1 VNFVMSWASARP
13 AGKPRPSAGLPVIQ
27 DAIPMRLTERRYD
40 DGDTIFLR
48 GDPGDSIMVV
58 LSGRVALRLIS
69 RQGREILLG
78 ILHAGEM
85 FGEVSALDGR
95 GRSADAVALGECRL
109 QIIDGRDLRRMLKQ
123 SPEACLQMMELLTT
137 RLRRTSDQLEGVALL
152 NLPARLARLFLTLV
166 ETEAARTAGPGR
178 ASQLPRRLSQRDL
191 GLLIGASRSKV
202 NVQIGRWIG
211 EGILGREGSALVVL
225 DRERLADIAETEEF

>member
-1 VNFVMSWASARP
+1 M
-13 AGKPRPSAGLPVIQ
+13 I
-27 DAIPMRLTERRYD
+27 
-40 DGDTIFLR
+40 
-48 GDPGDSIMVV
+48 V

-78 ILHAGEM
+78 ILGKGEI

-152 NLPARLARLFLTLV
+152 NLPARLARLLLTLG
-166 ETEAARTAGPGR
+166 ETGRTAPGR
-178 ASQLPRRLSQRDL
+178 AVRLPRTLSQRDL

-202 NVQIGRWIG
+202 NVQIGRWLN
-211 EGILGREGSALVVL
+211 EGILGREGDLFRYVIRWSIGMILFMCVLVYLQSTPVL
-225 DRERLADIAETEEF
+225 GWMLP

>member
-1 VNFVMSWASARP
+1 MNYVMSWTSARP
-13 AGKPRPSAGLPVIQ
+13 AGVPAMR
-27 DAIPMRLTERRYD
+27 DAAPMRLTERRYA
-40 DGDTIFLR
+40 DGETIFLR

-78 ILHAGEM
+78 ILGEGEM

-95 GRSADAVALGECRL
+95 GRSADAVALGDCRL
-109 QIIDGRDLRRMLKQ
+109 QVIDGRDLRRMLKQ

-152 NLPARLARLFLTLV
+152 NLSARLARLLLALS
-166 ETEAARTAGPGR
+166 EAEQTAPGR
-178 ASQLPRRLSQRDL
+178 APRLPRTLSQRDL

-202 NVQIGRWIG
+202 NVQIGRWLQDG
-211 EGILGREGSALVVL
+211 TLSRENGALVL
-225 DRERLADIAETEEF
+225 RDRDRLAEIAETEDV

>member
-1 VNFVMSWASARP
+1 
-13 AGKPRPSAGLPVIQ
+13 
-27 DAIPMRLTERRYD
+27 MRLIERRYD

-48 GDPGDSIMVV
+48 GDPGDSI
-58 LSGRVALRLIS
+58 LIIQSGRVALRLIS

-78 ILHAGEM
+78 ILQAGEM

-109 QIIDGRDLRRMLKQ
+109 QIVDGRDLRRMLKQ

-152 NLPARLARLFLTLV
+152 NLPARLARLLLTLA
-166 ETEAARTAGPGR
+166 ETEASQTPSGRTTPGR
-178 ASQLPRRLSQRDL
+178 ALRLPRRLSQRDL

-202 NVQIGRWIG
+202 NVQINRWIG
-211 EGILGREGSALVVL
+211 EGILAREGSCLMVR
-225 DRERLADIAETEEF
+225 DRETLADIAETEES

>member
-1 VNFVMSWASARP
+1 MNYMMSWASAHP
-13 AGKPRPSAGLPVIQ
+13 AGEPRRSAGGGPATL

-78 ILHAGEM
+78 ILGAGEM

-109 QIIDGRDLRRMLKQ
+109 RIIDGRDLRRMLKQ

-152 NLPARLARLFLTLV
+152 NLPARLARLLLTLG
-166 ETEAARTAGPGR
+166 EAEAGRTPPGHPVR
-178 ASQLPRRLSQRDL
+178 LPRTLSQRDL

-202 NVQIGRWIG
+202 NVQIGRWIS
-211 EGILGREGSALVVL
+211 EGILGREGKALVL
-225 DRERLADIAETEEF
+225 QDRDRLADIAETEEI

>member
-1 VNFVMSWASARP
+1 MNYMMTWASAHP
-13 AGKPRPSAGLPVIQ
+13 AGEPRRSAGGGPATL

-78 ILHAGEM
+78 ILGAGEM

-109 QIIDGRDLRRMLKQ
+109 RIIDGRDMRRMLKQ

-152 NLPARLARLFLTLV
+152 NLPARLARLLLTLG
-166 ETEAARTAGPGR
+166 ETEAGRTPPGR
-178 ASQLPRRLSQRDL
+178 AVRLPRTLSQRDL

-202 NVQIGRWIG
+202 NVQIGRWIA
-211 EGILGREGSALVVL
+211 EGILGREGNALVL
-225 DRERLADIAETEEF
+225 QDRDRLADIAETEEI

>member
-1 VNFVMSWASARP
+1 
-13 AGKPRPSAGLPVIQ
+13 
-27 DAIPMRLTERRYD
+27 MRLIERRYD

-48 GDPGDSIMVV
+48 GDPGDSI
-58 LSGRVALRLIS
+58 LIIQSGRVALRLIS

-78 ILHAGEM
+78 ILHPGEM

-95 GRSADAVALGECRL
+95 GRSADAVALSECRL
-109 QIIDGRDLRRMLKQ
+109 QIVDGRDLRRMLKQ

-152 NLPARLARLFLTLV
+152 NLPARLARLLLTLA
-166 ETEAARTAGPGR
+166 ETEASQTPSGQTPSGRTTPGR
-178 ASQLPRRLSQRDL
+178 TMRLPRRLSQRDL

-202 NVQIGRWIG
+202 NVQINRWIG
-211 EGILGREGSALVVL
+211 EGILGREGSALMVR
-225 DRERLADIAETEEF
+225 DRETLADIAETEEF